1 MNKLQLVL
9 VSMLIGVNS
18 SVYAEQH
25 MENKSHTMGI
35 QQQVDKDLLIENAR
49 VKATIPGVKVSA
61 GYFKL
66 TNNSDQTM
74 TFTHAETSVAKFTE
88 YHTMEMDNNK
98 MLMRKMDAVI
108 IPAHESILFKPKGK
122 HLMFMGLNQ
131 RFIAGESIN
140 VTLFRK
146 NGESY
151 NVNLPVID
159 MNAH

>member
-1 MNKLQLVL
+1 MNKLQLFLVL
-9 VSMLIGVNS
+9 MLIGVNS
-18 SVYAEQH
+18 GVYAEQD
-25 MENKSHTMGI
+25 MEKKSHTMDI
-35 QQQVDKDLLIENAR
+35 QQQTDKDLLIENAR

-66 TNNSDQTM
+66 TNNSDHTM
-74 TFTHAETSVAKFTE
+74 TFTRAETRVAKFTE

-98 MLMRKMDAVI
+98 MTMRKMNSVI

-131 RFIAGESIN
+131 RFTAGDTID
-140 VTLFRK
+140 VTLFRE

-151 NVNLPVID
+151 NVALSVID